1 MKKYLN
7 FMGMLMGLLLFIIL
21 NACKGAAGKTDE
33 AALIKAITDSIKTDD
48 SLKRANAVAD
58 AEKKQTAVVLQQ
70 AQAQPVESEKKKGMD
85 PKLKGALIGAG
96 TGAAAGAIVSRKKGK
111 GAVIGGLIGAGIG
124 TVVGAQYEKK

>member
-7 FMGMLMGLLLFIIL
+7 FMGILMGLLLFITF
-21 NACKGAAGKTDE
+21 NACKGSSTKTDE
-33 AALIKAITDSIKTDD
+33 AALIKAITDSIRADD
-48 SLKRANAVAD
+48 SLKKAKVAEI
-58 AEKKQTAVVLQQ
+58 EKEQTLVAQQ
-70 AQAQPVESEKKKGMD
+70 QTQVQPVETEKKKGMN

-124 TVVGAQYEKK
+124 TVVGSQYEKK